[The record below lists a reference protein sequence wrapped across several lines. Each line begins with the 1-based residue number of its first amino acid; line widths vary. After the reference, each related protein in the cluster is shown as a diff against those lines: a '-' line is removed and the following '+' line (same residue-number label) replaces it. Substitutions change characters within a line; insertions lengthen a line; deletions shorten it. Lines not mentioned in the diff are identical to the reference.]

1 MSTSSLACMRRPTYV
16 QGLPQ
21 DTSDQKLLIEK
32 DQDEDAQDRA
42 LCPLYS
48 ISGRNHVEYVDDFL
62 VLLIQKSLAGKDD
75 SGRMLALGAD
85 SCPEARHLLLV

>member
-1 MSTSSLACMRRPTYV
+1 MNEGYPIIAL
-16 QGLPQ
+16 
-21 DTSDQKLLIEK
+21 DQKLLIEK
-32 DQDEDAQDRA
+32 DQDEDAQGGA

-48 ISGRNHVEYVDDFL
+48 ISGRNHVEHVDDFL

-85 SCPEARHLLLV
+85 SCPEVRHLLLV